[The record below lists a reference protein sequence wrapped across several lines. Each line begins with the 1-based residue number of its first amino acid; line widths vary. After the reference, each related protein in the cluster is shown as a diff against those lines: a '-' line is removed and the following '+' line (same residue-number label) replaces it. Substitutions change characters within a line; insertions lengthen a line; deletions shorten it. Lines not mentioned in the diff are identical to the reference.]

1 LNPSSKLRRMAM
13 ASVSPRR
20 YIIAMAPSATA
31 GIGDAL
37 RRAFGRPESGRP
49 VKMFEPLIRQLD
61 RLG

>member
-1 LNPSSKLRRMAM
+1 LEFDKLRRMAM

-20 YIIAMAPSATA
+20 YIMAVPPSETA

-37 RRAFGRPESGRP
+37 RRAFGRPEYSRP
-49 VKMFEPLIRQLD
+49 VKMFERLIERLD

>member
-1 LNPSSKLRRMAM
+1 M

-20 YIIAMAPSATA
+20 YIIVVAPGPTA

-37 RRAFGRPESGRP
+37 RRAFQGPEYSRP
-49 VKMFEPLIRQLD
+49 VKMFERLVQRLD

>member
-1 LNPSSKLRRMAM
+1 M

-20 YIIAMAPSATA
+20 YIIVVPPSATA

-37 RRAFGRPESGRP
+37 RKAFGRPETNKP
-49 VKMFEPLIRQLD
+49 VTMFEALIARLD

>member
-1 LNPSSKLRRMAM
+1 M

-20 YIIAMAPSATA
+20 YIIAVPPSATA

-37 RRAFGRPESGRP
+37 RQAFGRPETHKP
-49 VKMFEPLIRQLD
+49 MTMFEPLIARLD

>member
-1 LNPSSKLRRMAM
+1 M

-20 YIIAMAPSATA
+20 YIMAVPPSETA

-37 RRAFGRPESGRP
+37 RRAFGRSEYSRP
-49 VKMFEPLIRQLD
+49 VKMFERLIERLD

>member
-1 LNPSSKLRRMAM
+1 M

-20 YIIAMAPSATA
+20 YIMAVPPSATA

-37 RRAFGRPESGRP
+37 RRAFARPEYSRP
-49 VKMFEPLIRQLD
+49 VKMFERLIERLD

>member
-1 LNPSSKLRRMAM
+1 M

-20 YIIAMAPSATA
+20 YIIAVAPNATA

-37 RRAFGRPESGRP
+37 RMAFQRPEYSRP
-49 VKMFEPLIRQLD
+49 VKMFDRLIERLD